1 MLILKYTV
9 KNKHMTLDKKQT
21 NLIAFVGLP
30 GAGKTT
36 ATDYVTSKG
45 YPKVYFGGIIYS
57 EMDKAGLAH
66 TAENERSFRVDIRQK
81 EGPDFAAKRIN
92 QQIHNLIDAGQHKIV
107 IDGLYSWDEYKCM
120 KHEFPG
126 ELAVIAVVAPRRIR
140 HRRLAVR
147 PNRPLTEAE
156 SNQRDWSE
164 IEDIQKGGPIAIADH
179 YVINNGE
186 FDKLYKQIDQV
197 LNDINFYN

>member
-1 MLILKYTV
+1 M
-9 KNKHMTLDKKQT
+9 KKET
-21 NLIAFVGLP
+21 NIIAFVGLP

-36 ATDYVTSKG
+36 ATKYITEKG

-66 TAENERSFRVDIRQK
+66 TAENEQFFRVDIRKK

-92 QQIHNLIDAGQHKIV
+92 EQVHNLIAAGKHKIV
-107 IDGLYSWDEYKCM
+107 VDGLYSWDEYKTM

-126 ELAVIAVVAPRRIR
+126 ELAVIAIVAPKRIR
-140 HRRLAVR
+140 HRRLAARAYR
-147 PNRPLTEAE
+147 PMTEAE
-156 SNQRDWSE
+156 ATQRDWSE

-179 YVINNGE
+179 YIINDGSFE
-186 FDKLYKQIDQV
+186 KLYKQIDDV
-197 LNDINFYN
+197 LADINF